1 MSKIIEKAP
10 KILAYLLVILSG
22 IFVAMIYVGGNAES
36 LEVGGELLTVPKY
49 TDTLL
54 YWSYFLIG
62 LIVVI
67 TLLLIVLGFVKSLV
81 ANPLSAIKSLI
92 PLIIF
97 VLIFVVAWSLGS
109 AVKISIIG
117 YEGTENE
124 GFWAQF
130 TDMVIYASYT
140 LFAAVVL
147 AIFGA
152 RVYTSLK

>member
-67 TLLLIVLGFVKSLV
+67 TLLLIVLGFVKNLV

-109 AVKISIIG
+109 AEKISIIG

-130 TDMVIYASYT
+130 TDMIIYATYALFIAIIGTIAGAGIYT
-140 LFAAVVL
+140 K
-147 AIFGA
+147 
-152 RVYTSLK
+152 LK

>member
-22 IFVAMIYVGGNAES
+22 VFVTMIYLGGNAES
-36 LEVGGELLTVPKY
+36 LEVGGELLTVPKH

-54 YWSYFLIG
+54 YWTYFLIG
-62 LIVVI
+62 LIVAI
-67 TLLLIVLGFVKSLV
+67 TLILIIVGFVKNMI
-81 ANPLSAIKSLI
+81 ANPASALKSLI
-92 PLIIF
+92 PIIIF
-97 VLIFVVAWSLGS
+97 VLIFVVAWSVGS
-109 AVKISIIG
+109 DEKISIIG
-117 YEGTENE
+117 YEGSENE

>member
-67 TLLLIVLGFVKSLV
+67 TLLLIVLGFVKNLV

-109 AVKISIIG
+109 AEKISIIG
-117 YEGTENE
+117 YEGNEND

>member
-81 ANPLSAIKSLI
+81 ANPLSATKSLI

-109 AVKISIIG
+109 AEKISIIG

>member
-1 MSKIIEKAP
+1 MSKIIENAP

-97 VLIFVVAWSLGS
+97 ILIFVVAWSLGS
-109 AVKISIIG
+109 AEKISIIG

-130 TDMVIYASYT
+130 TDMVIYASYA

-147 AIFGA
+147 AILGA

>member
-67 TLLLIVLGFVKSLV
+67 TLLLIVFGFVKSLV

-109 AVKISIIG
+109 AEKISIIG

>member
-1 MSKIIEKAP
+1 MK
-10 KILAYLLVILSG
+10 
-22 IFVAMIYVGGNAES
+22 N
-36 LEVGGELLTVPKY
+36 
-49 TDTLL
+49 
-54 YWSYFLIG
+54 
-62 LIVVI
+62 
-67 TLLLIVLGFVKSLV
+67 LV

-109 AVKISIIG
+109 AEKISIIG

>member
-109 AVKISIIG
+109 AEKISIIG

-130 TDMVIYASYT
+130 TDMVIYAIYT

>member
-109 AVKISIIG
+109 AEKISIIG

-147 AIFGA
+147 AIFGE

>member
-109 AVKISIIG
+109 AEKITIIG

-130 TDMVIYASYT
+130 TEMVIYASYT

>member
-109 AVKISIIG
+109 AEKISIIG

-130 TDMVIYASYT
+130 TDMVIYSSYA

>member
-81 ANPLSAIKSLI
+81 AYPLSAIKSLI

-109 AVKISIIG
+109 AEKISIIG

>member
-1 MSKIIEKAP
+1 MSKIIEKGP
-10 KILAYLLVILSG
+10 QILAYVLGLLSALIV
-22 IFVAMIYVGGNAES
+22 VMIYAGGNAES

-109 AVKISIIG
+109 AEKITIIG

>member
-97 VLIFVVAWSLGS
+97 ILIFVVAWSLGS
-109 AVKISIIG
+109 AEKISIIG

>member
-49 TDTLL
+49 TATLL

-97 VLIFVVAWSLGS
+97 ILIFVVAWSLGS
-109 AVKISIIG
+109 AEKISIIG

>member
-109 AVKISIIG
+109 AEKISIIG

>member
-97 VLIFVVAWSLGS
+97 ILIFVVAWSLGS
-109 AVKISIIG
+109 AEKISIIG

-130 TDMVIYASYT
+130 TDMVIYASYA

-147 AIFGA
+147 AILGA